1 MTGDPYA
8 VPTARDASGSRLVER
23 LRAEVG
29 AWRSGGYPGVSATS
43 RRLLEHWF
51 LDAHQTPDGEP
62 FAYFFAQREA
72 LETIVYLHEVSRT
85 RTTAQ
90 LMSRY
95 ADWPLAT
102 TDLPYPRY
110 VTKMATGSGKTK
122 VMSLAIVWS
131 YFHALREPGSDLATT
146 ALLVAP
152 NLIVF
157 ERLRED
163 FEHGAIFRRDPLIPP
178 EWSTDFELQ
187 VLLRD
192 DPAPVTATGVL
203 WLTNVHVLYERRRG
217 EPADPVSALLGP
229 APPPSSSSRGEPPLQ
244 RLARRGRVLVLND
257 EAHHLHDE
265 VRADTGEPLVALQAL
280 QRFHEASAGL
290 VAQLDFSAT
299 PRGQH
304 GQPFPEVVSDYPL
317 AAAIS
322 DGIVKRPIIG
332 ELGGELEAVS
342 DDAGVRYRQRIL
354 AGVARW
360 REDVTAIAPTGRNPL
375 LFVMAEDTTAADQ
388 IASYLETL
396 PDLAGRV
403 LTIHVNLRG
412 PNSGNVRSDDL
423 ERARTFARQ
432 ADEPD
437 NPYRAIVSVLMLRE
451 GWDVRNVTVVVP
463 LRALTASAKIL
474 PEQTLGRGLRR
485 MTQPGSDVDERV
497 VVIEHEAFR
506 QLWDKELSEDDL
518 DIERR
523 PIDEVPPAPQVIAV
537 EPERVAAFDID
548 LPRLGRHL
556 TRSAREVERL
566 RLEDIPVRRL
576 LLSDAGGDDTIEYTG
591 RDLLTQ
597 EVVEKA
603 VYPLPRADDPAA
615 VQSWYVREIQ
625 REGRLTGQFA
635 VLVPLFR
642 DYVER
647 QVFGRRV
654 SLEDPQVLAVLAT
667 PVAQETILGAF
678 RSAVDEVSL
687 VTQEVRPEG
696 AVRPLSATRPFLWSG
711 ETAVAAH
718 SVFPLQPC
726 DSGLEVQLAGFLDR
740 CDDVAAF
747 AKLAPSVRLSMEY
760 RNIDGRLAFYYPDFA
775 VRLSDGEHRLME
787 TKGVVD
793 LDVPAKDRRAAQWA
807 VDATVATGTR
817 WSYLRVNQDLFDR
830 RAGRISSFAQLEELV
845 WAHRR
850 EEIRPSG
857 VPGPASLQEHL
868 EIMERMS
875 ESIRSSGDVPDVDE
889 AVRRLR
895 DDPRGG

>member
-1 MTGDPYA
+1 MTGGPYA
-8 VPTARDASGSRLVER
+8 VPTARRPSRSRLVER
-23 LRAEVG
+23 LREEVG
-29 AWRSGGYPGVSATS
+29 AWRSGGYPGVSATT

-51 LDAHQTPDGEP
+51 LDAHQTPDGQP

-85 RTTAQ
+85 RTTTQ
-90 LMSRY
+90 LLSRY
-95 ADWPLAT
+95 ADEPIAAAG
-102 TDLPYPRY
+102 LPYPRY

-122 VMSLAIVWS
+122 VMSLAFVWS
-131 YFHALREPGSDLATT
+131 YFHALREAGSDLTTT
-146 ALLVAP
+146 ALVVAP

-163 FEHGAIFRRDPLIPP
+163 FEHGAVFRRDPLIPP
-178 EWSTDFELQ
+178 EWSTDFDLQ
-187 VLLRD
+187 VVLRD

-203 WLTNVHVLYERRRG
+203 WLTNVHVLYERRRV
-217 EPADPVSALLGP
+217 EPADPVAALLGP
-229 APPPSSSSRGEPPLQ
+229 VPLSPASRGEPPLQ

-280 QRFHEASAGL
+280 QRLHETSAGV

-299 PRGQH
+299 PRGQR

-317 AAAIS
+317 AAAIE

-360 REDVTAIAPTGRNPL
+360 RDDVEAIAPTGRNPL

-388 IASYLETL
+388 IAAFLETL
-396 PDLAGRV
+396 PDLTGRV

-412 PNSGNVRSDDL
+412 ANSGNVRTDDL

-432 ADEPD
+432 ADDPD

-463 LRALTASAKIL
+463 LRALTARAQIL

-485 MTQPGSDVDERV
+485 MTRPGSDVDERV

-506 QLWDKELSEDDL
+506 QLWDDQLSEDDL

-523 PIDEVPPAPQVIAV
+523 PLDEVPPAPQVIAV
-537 EPERVAAFDID
+537 EPERVADFDID

-566 RLEDIPVRRL
+566 RLDDIPVRRL
-576 LLSDAGGDDTIEYTG
+576 LLSDTGGDDTIEYTG

-615 VQSWYVREIQ
+615 VQAWYVNEIQ

-647 QVFGRRV
+647 RVFGRRV
-654 SLEDPQVLAVLAT
+654 SLDDAQVLAVLAT
-667 PVAQETILGAF
+667 PLAQETILGAF
-678 RSAVDEVSL
+678 RSAVDAVSL
-687 VTQEVRPEG
+687 VTQDVRPEG
-696 AVRPLSATRPFLWSG
+696 VVRPLSATRPFLWSG
-711 ETAVAAH
+711 DTAVAAH

-726 DSGLEVQLAGFLDR
+726 DSGLEVQLVGFMDR
-740 CDDVAAF
+740 CRDVRAF

-760 RNIDGRLAFYYPDFA
+760 RNADGRLAFYYPDFA
-775 VRLSDGEHRLME
+775 VRLSDGEHRLVE
-787 TKGVVD
+787 TKGAVD
-793 LDVPAKDRRAAQWA
+793 MDVPAKDRRAAQWT
-807 VDATVATGTR
+807 VDATVATGVR
-817 WSYLRVNQDLFDR
+817 WSYLRVDQDLFDR
-830 RAGRISSFAQLEELV
+830 QARRLTAFAQLEELV
-845 WAHRR
+845 WAQRR
-850 EEIRPSG
+850 EEVRPHG
-857 VPGPASLQEHL
+857 VPGRLSLQEHIG
-868 EIMERMS
+868 IMDRMS
-875 ESIRSSGDVPDVDE
+875 ESIRSSGEVPDVDD
-889 AVRRLR
+889 ALRRFR